1 MLTPARGMS
10 TGLLAAFL
18 LCAAATSAESGPAPV
33 CPPTV
38 PTCTV
43 SVERPGTP
51 SAPVA
56 VDAPAPGAPGDRVC
70 VVDLTGETVPCRSAF
85 GWFNDSDDCYYG
97 LLDPQPPGDD
107 PLWQGNYPSGAMY
120 QVSCTGPLPGTNG
133 GWTWLPTP
141 PPGFGGVSVTPAELA
156 SRAVD
161 RMQLVGPAIG
171 ITVPP
176 DRLGLVGVPVWLWT
190 EVSPTTWGPNS
201 ATASVPGLSVTAT
214 AQVQEIRWDMGDG
227 NAVVCPNAGTP
238 WYEGGIESPTCDHIY
253 EQPSV
258 GQPDDAYTVTA
269 TSTWDVT
276 WSGGG
281 ASGSLTLTRSSSTTV
296 RIGELQVL
304 VTG

>member
-1 MLTPARGMS
+1 MLSRHAGVLLLGVSLAFVPASAG
-10 TGLLAAFL
+10 AAP
-18 LCAAATSAESGPAPV
+18 SV
-33 CPPTV
+33 DCPPSTEI
-38 PTCTV
+38 CW
-43 SVERPGTP
+43 VE
-51 SAPVA
+51 AEKPVGP
-56 VDAPAPGAPGDRVC
+56 APAPGEPGNVPAGSGGERAC
-70 VVDLTGETVPCRSAF
+70 VVDLTGETVPCRNAF

-107 PLWQGNYPSGAMY
+107 PLWQGNYPNGAMY

-161 RMQLVGPAIG
+161 QMQLVGPAIG

-190 EVSPTTWGPNS
+190 DVSPTTWGPNS

-214 AQVQEIRWDMGDG
+214 AQVSEIRWDMGDG

-238 WYEGGIESPTCDHIY
+238 WYEGGIESPTCDHVY

-258 GQPDDAYTVTA
+258 GQPNDAFTVTA
-269 TSTWDVT
+269 TSTWDVA

>member
-1 MLTPARGMS
+1 M
-10 TGLLAAFL
+10 
-18 LCAAATSAESGPAPV
+18 
-33 CPPTV
+33 
-38 PTCTV
+38 
-43 SVERPGTP
+43 
-51 SAPVA
+51 
-56 VDAPAPGAPGDRVC
+56 
-70 VVDLTGETVPCRSAF
+70 DLTGETVPCRSAF